1 MKMILLPEP
10 KSVRH
15 KEGACI
21 HPERA
26 PSVEYDATLG
36 AEAYRLSISPDGVH
50 IAHGGP
56 AGLFYAR
63 QTLAQ
68 IAGQC
73 GERMPCLEIEDAPAL
88 PERGF
93 MLDISRCKV
102 PTLESLMSIASLM
115 ASLKL
120 NQFQLYME
128 HTFAYADHETVWKDA
143 SPMTAVELRALDAH
157 CRELHIELVP
167 NQNSFGHM
175 ERWLRHKDYRHL
187 AECPDGF
194 VHPADG
200 KRRPCGTTLRPDQ
213 TSLDFVGGLFDEL
226 LPNFTSRKFN
236 IGGDEPWELGTG
248 WSRPLAETMGK
259 GRLYLNH
266 LLKLVALA
274 TAHGRE
280 ALYWADGLLHSPELV
295 PLAPDNARPVIWG
308 YEADHPFDEQCALI
322 AATGKSFYIAP
333 GDSTW
338 SSFTGRLHTARAN
351 IRAAAQAAVRHGARG
366 FLHTHWG
373 DNGHP
378 QTWATALPGLLLAAN
393 ASWNPGADEPALAD
407 SLDMLFF
414 KDSSGNLGKASVAL
428 GGLDDTMGIS
438 IPNRSFLFLGSHLPP
453 EELASYLPLLKDQN
467 LEAGRQCLDA
477 AREHIG
483 KAAPQTG
490 EGLRC
495 REELLL
501 AHDMALYALE
511 RARRVRDNASLDPL
525 QAVRMEIKERFADIW
540 LKRNRP
546 GGLEES
552 KKSIFNS

>member
-1 MKMILLPEP
+1 MILIPEP
-10 KSVRH
+10 KSIRFN
-15 KEGACI
+15 EGTCL
-21 HPERA
+21 HPEQA
-26 PSVEYDATLG
+26 PFVVCDATLG
-36 AEAYRLSISPDGVH
+36 AEAYRLSISSAGVH

-68 IAGQC
+68 IVGQC

-102 PTLESLMSIASLM
+102 PTLESLMDIVRLM
-115 ASLKL
+115 ASLKM

-128 HTFAYADHETVWKDA
+128 HTFAYTGHETVWKDA
-143 SPMTAVELRALDAH
+143 SPLTAEELRALDAH
-157 CRELHIELVP
+157 CRDLHIELVP

-175 ERWLRHKDYRHL
+175 ERWLRHEDYRHL

-194 VHPADG
+194 VHPVDG

-213 TSLDFVGGLFDEL
+213 ASLDFVGGLFDQL

-248 WSRPLAETMGK
+248 WSQPLAESMGK

-266 LLKLVALA
+266 LSKLVALA

-322 AATGKSFYIAP
+322 AATGKPFYLAP

-338 SSFTGRLHTARAN
+338 NSFTGRLHIARAN
-351 IRAAAQAAVRHGARG
+351 IRAAARAAVRYGATG

-378 QTWATALPGLLLAAN
+378 QTWVTALPGLLLAAN
-393 ASWNPGADEPALAD
+393 SSWNPHSDEPALAD
-407 SLDMLFF
+407 SLDILCF
-414 KDSSGNLGKASVAL
+414 KDSSMDLGKAAVTL
-428 GGLDDTMGIS
+428 GGLDEAIGIP
-438 IPNRSFLFLGSHLPP
+438 IPNRSFLFLGANQPP
-453 EELASYLPLLKDQN
+453 EELAPYLPQLTDQK
-467 LEAGRQCLDA
+467 LEAGRQCLDS
-477 AREHIG
+477 AREHIER
-483 KAAPQTG
+483 AAPQTD

-495 REELLL
+495 REELQL

-511 RARRVRDNASLDPL
+511 RVRRIRDNASLDAL
-525 QAVRMEIKERFADIW
+525 QTVRMEISERFADIW
-540 LKRNRP
+540 LTRNRP
-546 GGLEES
+546 GGLDES
-552 KKSIFNS
+552 LDKNSLSRS

>member
-1 MKMILLPEP
+1 MKMILNPQP
-10 KSVRH
+10 KSIRI
-15 KEGACI
+15 KEGVCI
-21 HPERA
+21 HPEQA
-26 PSVEYDATLG
+26 PSVVYDAALG

-50 IAHGGP
+50 IAHGDP

-73 GERMPCLEIEDAPAL
+73 GEQMPCLDIDDAPAL

-102 PTLESLMSIASLM
+102 PTLESLMDIASLM

-128 HTFAYADHETVWKDA
+128 HTFAYTGHEMVWKDA
-143 SPMTAVELRALDAH
+143 SPLTADELRALDAH

-194 VHPADG
+194 VHPVDG
-200 KRRPCGTTLRPDQ
+200 RRRPWGTTLRPDQ
-213 TSLDFVGGLFDEL
+213 ASLDFVGGLFDEL

-248 WSRPLAETMGK
+248 WSRPLAESMGK
-259 GRLYLNH
+259 GRLYLDN
-266 LLKLVALA
+266 LSKLVALA
-274 TAHGRE
+274 TAHGRD
-280 ALYWADGLLHSPELV
+280 ALYWADGLLNSPELV
-295 PLAPDNARPVIWG
+295 PLAPDTARPVIWG

-322 AATGKSFYIAP
+322 AATGKPFYIAP

-338 SSFTGRLHTARAN
+338 NSFTGRLHTARVN
-351 IRAAAQAAVRHGARG
+351 IRAAARAAVRHGAVG

-393 ASWNPGADEPALAD
+393 ASWNPDADEPALAD
-407 SLDMLFF
+407 SLDILCF
-414 KDSSGNLGKASVAL
+414 KDPSMNLGKAAVAL
-428 GGLDDTMGIS
+428 GELDGVLDIP
-438 IPNRSFLFLGSHLPP
+438 IPNRSFLFLAFHLPP
-453 EELASYLPLLKDQN
+453 EGLASRLPSLTDRK
-467 LEAGRQCLDA
+467 LEAGRQCLDS
-477 AREHIG
+477 AREHIE
-483 KAAPQTG
+483 KAAPQTD
-490 EGLRC
+490 EGTLC
-495 REELLL
+495 CNELLL
-501 AHDMALYALE
+501 AHDMARYALE
-511 RARRVRDNASLDPL
+511 RLRRIRDNASLDPL
-525 QAVRMEIKERFADIW
+525 QTVKMELKERFAAVW

-552 KKSIFNS
+552 LTDKTAL

>member
-1 MKMILLPEP
+1 MILIPEP
-10 KSVRH
+10 KSIRI
-15 KEGACI
+15 KAGTCI
-21 HPERA
+21 HPEQA
-26 PSVEYDATLG
+26 PSVVCDETLG
-36 AEAYRLSISPDGVH
+36 AEAYRLSILPDGVH

-68 IAGQC
+68 IACQC
-73 GERMPCLEIEDAPAL
+73 GEQMPCLEIEDAPAL

-102 PTLESLMSIASLM
+102 PTLKSLMDIASLM

-128 HTFAYADHETVWKDA
+128 HTFAYAGYETVWKDA
-143 SPMTAVELRALDAH
+143 SPMTAEELRALDAH

-175 ERWLRHKDYRHL
+175 ERWLRHPDYRHL

-194 VHPADG
+194 VHPVDG
-200 KRRPCGTTLRPDQ
+200 KRRPWGTTLRPDQ
-213 TSLDFVGGLFDEL
+213 ASVDFVGGLFAEL

-248 WSRPLAETMGK
+248 WSRPLAESMGK

-266 LLKLVALA
+266 LSKLVALA

-280 ALYWADGLLHSPELV
+280 VLYWADGLLHSPELV
-295 PLAPDNARPVIWG
+295 PLAPDHARPVIWG

-322 AATGKSFYIAP
+322 AATGKPFYLAP

-338 SSFTGRLHTARAN
+338 SSFTGRLHTARVN
-351 IRAAAQAAVRHGARG
+351 IRAASQAAVRYGATG

-407 SLDMLFF
+407 SLDLLCF
-414 KDSSGNLGKASVAL
+414 KDSSRNLGKAAVVL
-428 GGLDDTMGIS
+428 GGLDEAMGIT

-453 EELASYLPLLKDQN
+453 EELATYLPLLTDQK
-467 LEAGRQCLDA
+467 LEAGRQCLDL
-477 AREHIG
+477 ARAHIE
-483 KAAPQTG
+483 KSAPQTG
-490 EGLRC
+490 DGMRC
-495 REELLL
+495 RDELLL

-511 RARRVRDNASLDPL
+511 RVRRIRDNVSLDPL
-525 QAVRMEIKERFADIW
+525 QAVRMELKKRFADIW
-540 LKRNRP
+540 LRRNRP

-552 KKSIFNS
+552 LMDKK